1 MNFHPLPQVDL
12 NSVMGL
18 VKVVEDVGGRE
29 DVFRL
34 ARETNFEFG
43 QILQVIKAAEML
55 GLVHT
60 PGGDVEVTDLGRKV
74 LKSKILKRKE
84 LIREQ
89 IRKLPIFVSVLQM
102 LQRTEEGR
110 ADRDVF
116 LEAFALFLP
125 EEDPERLLDTVIDW
139 GRFAE
144 LVGYNDDSEEVYLNP

>member
-1 MNFHPLPQVDL
+1 MPIDPIPQVDL
-12 NSVMGL
+12 NSVVGL
-18 VKVVEDVGGRE
+18 VKVVEEMGGRE

-34 ARETNFEFG
+34 TREVNYELG
-43 QILQVIKAAEML
+43 QILQVIKAAEVL

-74 LKSKILKRKE
+74 LRSKILKRKE

-116 LEAFALFLP
+116 LEAFALHLP
-125 EEDPERLLDTVIDW
+125 EEDPEKLLDTLIDW
-139 GRFAE
+139 GRYAE

>member
-1 MNFHPLPQVDL
+1 MSIHPIPQVDL
-12 NSVMGL
+12 NTVVGL

-29 DVFRL
+29 DVYRL
-34 ARETNFEFG
+34 AREVNYEFG
-43 QILQVIKAAEML
+43 QILQVIKAAEIL
-55 GLVHT
+55 GLVDT
-60 PGGDVEVTDLGRKV
+60 PGGDVMVTDLGRKV
-74 LKSKILKRKE
+74 LKSSILKRKE

-89 IRKLPIFVSVLQM
+89 IRKLPIFGNVLQM

-125 EEDPERLLDTVIDW
+125 EEDSERLLETVIDW
-139 GRFAE
+139 GRYAE

>member
-1 MNFHPLPQVDL
+1 MTIHPIPQVDL
-12 NSVMGL
+12 NTVVGL

-29 DVFRL
+29 DVYRL
-34 ARETNFEFG
+34 AREVNYEFG
-43 QILQVIKAAEML
+43 QILQVIKAAEIL
-55 GLVHT
+55 GLVDT
-60 PGGDVEVTDLGRKV
+60 PGGDVVVTDLGRGV
-74 LKSKILKRKE
+74 LRSSILKRKE

-89 IRKLPIFVSVLQM
+89 IRKLPIFVNVLQM

-125 EEDPERLLDTVIDW
+125 EEDSERLLETVIDW
-139 GRFAE
+139 GRYAE